1 MWPPDWQFSGF
12 IAGPDNHAVRSANF
26 SHQPPGPSALWP
38 ASKTHGFS
46 ACDAGEPSGAPRAG
60 ANSGPLRVLHT
71 LGLASLPSLIL
82 QLPSGRFLSHWRAQ
96 PAAPDR
102 QAPGRA
108 VLSGQPLLGLLSI
121 LGVALLPG
129 AHAARQPRRALKDAP
144 FPAGAAVTSCPRLS
158 FHPVHV
164 LAGPTPAPSPETQEE
179 RTPAFPSCLLPH
191 TLPGSAAPPPAPAL
205 PATTRS
211 PVPTRMRKGPP
222 RSLPHPPPGSVRLAP
237 RQPDSQTSAEP

>member
-1 MWPPDWQFSGF
+1 MTSPPDVWPPGWRFSGF
-12 IAGPDNHAVRSANF
+12 VAGPDNHAVRSANF
-26 SHQPPGPSALWP
+26 SHRPPGPSALWP
-38 ASKTHGFS
+38 SSKTHRFS
-46 ACDAGEPSGAPRAG
+46 ACDAGEPPAAPRAG

-82 QLPSGRFLSHWRAQ
+82 QLRSRRFLSHWRAQ

-129 AHAARQPRRALKDAP
+129 AHAARQPRRALQDAP

-158 FHPVHV
+158 FRPVHV

-179 RTPAFPSCLLPH
+179 RTPAFPSCLLPQR
-191 TLPGSAAPPPAPAL
+191 LPVSAAPPPASAP
-205 PATTRS
+205 
-211 PVPTRMRKGPP
+211 PP
-222 RSLPHPPPGSVRLAP
+222 RSPPHPPPGSVRSAP
-237 RQPDSQTSAEP
+237 QQPDSQTSAEP